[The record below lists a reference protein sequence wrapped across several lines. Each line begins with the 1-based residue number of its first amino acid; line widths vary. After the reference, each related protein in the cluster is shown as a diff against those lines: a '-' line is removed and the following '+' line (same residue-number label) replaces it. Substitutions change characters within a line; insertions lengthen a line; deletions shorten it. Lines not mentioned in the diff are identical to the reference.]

1 MKRYN
6 HTITRPE
13 ILTASLVSLTGHTW
27 YDNTGM
33 LIPWFSGSVNLCA
46 PDTGSIVYN
55 TNVTGSLI
63 EGYYEYNGNSWDV
76 KTFPI
81 YKDLT
86 IPVQLDASAY
96 EMGQMYEFDGQVEH
110 NTIGVNFMYDVNCT
124 ETGSTITVYNTTT
137 SDLVKIVQAIGP
149 DVNISQTTATRL
161 DTQASQNIKTE
172 DPPTGIFIVIDDPA
186 STDTTPFTVIWSDGA
201 TNDIGLDDGITRSF
215 QTTDEQDI
223 TIKFTSPYM
232 TTQTVKYVNCSQTF
246 LRIAT
251 ENVEHIKDEDNNYLN
266 PE

>member
-13 ILTASLVSLTGHTW
+13 ILTASLVSLTGHIW
-27 YDNTGM
+27 YDNTGS
-33 LIPWFSGSVNLCA
+33 LIPWFSGSVNLSA

-76 KTFPI
+76 INGVP
-81 YKDLT
+81 YKDNR
-86 IPVQLDASAY
+86 IVVQLDASAY
-96 EMGQMYEFDGQVEH
+96 EMGQMYEFDGVVEH
-110 NTIGVNFMYDVNCT
+110 NTIGVNFMYEVSCT
-124 ETGSTITVYNTTT
+124 ETGSTITVFNTTT
-137 SDLVKIVQAIGP
+137 TDLVKIVQAIGP
-149 DVNISQTTATRL
+149 EVNVSQTAATRL
-161 DTQASQNIKTE
+161 DTQASENIKTE
-172 DPPTGIFIVIDDPA
+172 DPPTGIYIVIDDPQ
-186 STDTTPFTVIWSDGA
+186 TTNTTPFTVIWSDGA
-201 TNDIGLDDGITRSF
+201 THDIGLDGGITRTF
-215 QTTDEQDI
+215 ATTDEQNI
-223 TIKFTSPYM
+223 TIRFTSPYM

-251 ENVEHIKDEDNNYLN
+251 ENLQDIKDEDNNYFN